1 MEHGAYRHMGGGTI
15 GSLLRARAAVNPGAR
30 LLVTRERSFT
40 YREMDG
46 HADRAGRALLALG
59 CRKGDTVSIMVRNR
73 PEYLMAWFGMARAG
87 LVQVPVNPDFKG
99 EFLAYQLTH
108 SQSAVL
114 IVDAAILPQLL
125 GATEAFAGIR
135 AVVFTSETV
144 PDGAGRL
151 GVATV
156 LAWPGFAALGDGDAG
171 FPDVGPGDV
180 ATIMYTSGTTGR
192 SKGVVT
198 PHLHNLMQGHEAAEA
213 LRIGARDVLYTCLP
227 MFHGNAQ
234 WATVLNAM
242 QAGAAVALGE
252 RFSVSGFWDEVR
264 HFGAT
269 EFNAIGSMLYM
280 LDGQPAAPRDRD
292 HAVRTVFAVPIP
304 PEVFY
309 RFEQRFGVHLIE
321 GYGLTET
328 KNVAYNPYDA
338 RRPGSFGKP
347 TPTSIL
353 TILGPGDEELP
364 PGRVGE
370 IVDRPRI
377 ANILARGYYR
387 NPEATLAATADL
399 WWHTGDLGWR
409 DADGYFYF
417 ADRAKDA
424 IRRRG
429 ENIASFE
436 VERVILLHPAV
447 LDVAAVAVAS
457 DTIEDEVM
465 AVVVPKPGQSIDPAE
480 LFAFCDARMP
490 YFAVPRFIRFV
501 GDLPRTPNDKVR
513 KVELRATGVTAD
525 TWDSEAAGLKP
536 TRGAR

>member
-1 MEHGAYRHMGGGTI
+1 MGGGTI
-15 GSLLRARAAVNPGAR
+15 GGLLRARAAVNPEAR
-30 LLVTRERSFT
+30 LLVTQERSYS
-40 YREMDG
+40 YREMDDQ
-46 HADRAGRALLALG
+46 ADRVGRALLSLG
-59 CRKGDTVSIMVRNR
+59 CGKGDAVSIMVRNR
-73 PEYLMAWFGMARAG
+73 PEYLMAWFGIARAG

-99 EFLAYQLTH
+99 EFLAYQMEH
-108 SQSAVL
+108 CEAAVML
-114 IVDAAILPQLL
+114 VEPAMLPQLL
-125 GATEAFAGIR
+125 TAPDAFRVVR
-135 AVVFTSETV
+135 ALVFTSPAV
-144 PDGAGRL
+144 PDGVARL
-151 GVATV
+151 GVPTV
-156 LAWPGFAALGDGDAG
+156 LGWDAFVALGGGDAA
-171 FPDVGPGDV
+171 FPEVAAGDT

-198 PHLHNLMQGHEAAEA
+198 PHLHNLMQGYEASQA
-213 LRIGARDVLYTCLP
+213 LRIGSRDVLYTCLP

-242 QAGAAVALGE
+242 HAGAAVALGA

-264 HFGAT
+264 RFEAT
-269 EFNAIGSMLYM
+269 QFNAIGSMLYM
-280 LDGQPAAPRDRD
+280 LDGQPASPRDRE
-292 HAVRTVFAVPIP
+292 HRVGTVFAVPIP
-304 PEVFY
+304 PEIFF

-328 KNVAYNPYDA
+328 KNVAYNPYHA

-353 TILGPGDEELP
+353 TILGPGNEELP
-364 PGRVGE
+364 PGRLGE
-370 IVDRPRI
+370 IAYRPKVPD
-377 ANILARGYYR
+377 ILCRGYFK

-399 WWHTGDLGWR
+399 WWHTGDLGYR
-409 DADGYFYF
+409 DGDGYFYF

-457 DTIEDEVM
+457 HVIEDEVM
-465 AVVVPKPGQSIDPAE
+465 AVVVAKPGQSIEPAE

-501 GDLPRTPNDKVR
+501 ADLPRTPNDKIR
-513 KVELRATGVTAD
+513 KVELREAGVTPD

-536 TRGAR
+536 TRGLR